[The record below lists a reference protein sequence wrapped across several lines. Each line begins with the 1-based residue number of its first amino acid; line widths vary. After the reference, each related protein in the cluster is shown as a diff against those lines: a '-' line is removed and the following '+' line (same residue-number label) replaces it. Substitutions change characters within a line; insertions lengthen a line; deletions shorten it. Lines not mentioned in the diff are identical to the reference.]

1 MRPRASR
8 EVVLDLCLDRLLA
21 GGDPAEVLAA
31 YPRQR
36 EEVRPLL
43 DVALMLIELAHR
55 VEGLSE
61 ERRARL
67 WTRVGIRR
75 AAALLEE
82 SRQPRERSARGRPGA
97 LWRLAL
103 KACAL

>member
-1 MRPRASR
+1 MPRNVTR
-8 EVVLDLCLDRLLA
+8 EVLLDLCLDRLLA
-21 GGDPAEVLAA
+21 GRDCGEVLAA
-31 YPRQR
+31 HPRQG

-43 DVALMLIELAHR
+43 DVAVMLIELAHR

-67 WTRVGIRR
+67 WARIGIRR

-82 SRQPRERSARGRPGA
+82 LRPTPERTSRGRPRA